1 MTALPDELT
10 DQILARARALIAEE
24 TAAGIVH
31 PPKQKD
37 PPPPNPNP
45 RKPPYL
51 ERPITP
57 ADPIGDL
64 WQTLRRGDPRVE
76 LEGWGLPESVGDII
90 AYRAQL
96 RREPMQPEHKLA
108 YISPPSPQTK
118 QRYYDEFQERKVNVP
133 HEARKHAAAER
144 RKETFLTYL
153 AAGNL
158 IAQCC
163 EHTGISHS
171 TYTQWRGRDLDFRAR
186 VDGIKHG
193 LKAPVQWD
201 GTFAGARRYFFGYES
216 YTHHLKII
224 EAIDL
229 TPPGG
234 VTLILLAPEAGKTSL
249 VEDFLCIA
257 VAENPNE
264 RILYVT
270 ETADGHAR
278 KVLSTVKE
286 RMTDP
291 NVVDDNAPDAKIGE
305 YIRRFGPFHDGALDK
320 DRPWN
325 QDYIKVHK
333 ASGNRDYTLQC
344 AGWNSRIYGARCDLL
359 VFDDVQSDASLGQ
372 TEKMLKRIRKTF
384 LSRPGKKGKTIIIGT
399 RVGVGDVYER
409 LIEEDVVDQVVQL
422 PALDEEGHSYCPEMW
437 PVDELKRKRRQVG
450 EEAWW
455 SAYMQQPQLAE
466 DATFTDELI
475 DQCKHVDLS
484 ACKRPDL
491 ADNLKVVAGLDP
503 ALGGGNAIFVG
514 AYDATRFR
522 PIDIQIDYGLARNED
537 IFTKIKEMCRYHFTE
552 LVVERNSQQR
562 GLARDDRLKELGQL
576 FGFRII
582 EHETGCVDYNTE
594 VLTTKGWCSGLDLC
608 DSDLIYTLNMDT
620 GNAEWKPVEWV
631 YRAPYSGKMLRIEG
645 QHMSAFVTAD
655 HRWPVEWRGN
665 SGNIEGRRMVGSQDL
680 KTNEGFML
688 SAVGDDGR
696 GDLSDAIVELV
707 GWVVT
712 EGWHHG
718 ERVARIS
725 QSPSANPEKCL
736 RIESALK
743 DAGASW
749 SVHDNGQGVNVYN
762 VTGPVGLFLREL
774 TPRAELDLGLIHRLT
789 TIQRQLL
796 ADVMILG
803 DGSRGCMYYST
814 SKANIEGFEM
824 LCALTGH
831 TTRTWIRRE
840 KTNFNATKPCWMVRR
855 KTHPRAHF
863 KRQAH
868 EWVDWEGDIWCPHTS
883 NGTFLAKRDGK
894 VYFTGNS
901 SKWDFNYGVGAMAGS
916 FIRKEMQIPWGDEL
930 SERRMTPW
938 LNELRAWRPHVAP
951 KLQRQDMVMAS
962 WFVWLRWRKELQ
974 GMGMSNEQWKT
985 RGTPWR
991 PGDMGSRWANGA
1003 RARAVSA

>member
-10 DQILARARALIAEE
+10 AEILARARALIAEE
-24 TAAGIVH
+24 QAAGIVH

-37 PPPPNPNP
+37 PPSP
-45 RKPPYL
+45 KPYL
-51 ERPITP
+51 ERPVTP
-57 ADPIGDL
+57 TDPVGDL
-64 WQTLRRGDPRVE
+64 WQTLRRGDPRTE
-76 LEGWGLPESVGDII
+76 LEGWGLPSSVGDII

-108 YISPPSPQTK
+108 HISPPSPQTK
-118 QRYYDEFQERKVNVP
+118 QRYYDEFQERSTNKP

-158 IAQCC
+158 VTQCC
-163 EHTGISHS
+163 ENTGISYS

-224 EAIDL
+224 EAIDK

-234 VTLILLAPEAGKTSL
+234 VTMILLPPESGKTSL
-249 VEDFLCIA
+249 LEDFCCIKI
-257 VAENPNE
+257 AEDPNY
-264 RILYVT
+264 RILYVS
-270 ETADGHAR
+270 ETAEGHAR
-278 KVLSTVKE
+278 KVLSTIKD
-286 RMTDP
+286 RFTDP
-291 NVVDDNAPDAKIGE
+291 NITDPNAPDAHIAQF
-305 YIRRFGPFHDGALDK
+305 IQRFGPFHDGALDK
-320 DRPWN
+320 DKPWN
-325 QDYIKVHK
+325 SDYIKVHK
-333 ASGNRDYTLQC
+333 ASGRRDYSVQTC
-344 AGWNSRIYGARCDLL
+344 GWKSRVYGARCDLL

-372 TEKMLKRIRKTF
+372 TVSMLRTIRKTF
-384 LSRPGKKGKTIIIGT
+384 LSRPGKTGKTIWVGT
-399 RVGVGDVYER
+399 AVGVGDVREA
-409 LIEEDVVDQVVQL
+409 LIEAGVVDQIIQL
-422 PALDEEGHSYCPEMW
+422 PALDAEGNSYCPEMW
-437 PVDELKRKRRQVG
+437 PVEELLRKRRQVG

-475 DQCKHVDLS
+475 DQCKHIDLF

-582 EHETGCVDYNTE
+582 EHETG
-594 VLTTKGWCSGLDLC
+594 
-608 DSDLIYTLNMDT
+608 
-620 GNAEWKPVEWV
+620 A
-631 YRAPYSGKMLRIEG
+631 
-645 QHMSAFVTAD
+645 
-655 HRWPVEWRGN
+655 
-665 SGNIEGRRMVGSQDL
+665 
-680 KTNEGFML
+680 
-688 SAVGDDGR
+688 
-696 GDLSDAIVELV
+696 
-707 GWVVT
+707 
-712 EGWHHG
+712 
-718 ERVARIS
+718 
-725 QSPSANPEKCL
+725 
-736 RIESALK
+736 
-743 DAGASW
+743 
-749 SVHDNGQGVNVYN
+749 
-762 VTGPVGLFLREL
+762 
-774 TPRAELDLGLIHRLT
+774 
-789 TIQRQLL
+789 
-796 ADVMILG
+796 
-803 DGSRGCMYYST
+803 
-814 SKANIEGFEM
+814 
-824 LCALTGH
+824 
-831 TTRTWIRRE
+831 
-840 KTNFNATKPCWMVRR
+840 
-855 KTHPRAHF
+855 
-863 KRQAH
+863 
-868 EWVDWEGDIWCPHTS
+868 
-883 NGTFLAKRDGK
+883 
-894 VYFTGNS
+894 

-974 GMGMSNEQWKT
+974 GMGITNDQWKT